1 MSLIFTNIKQLMK
14 PSYIF
19 LAPGFEEIEALATVD
34 VLRRCGMELHTVSIG
49 NTHQVEGAHGIS
61 VNADKILEEIDIH
74 NADWLILPGGMP
86 GATNLAQC
94 DTLTSAL
101 LSHYRAGHNIAAI
114 CASPAVVLAP
124 LGILDNK
131 NATCYPGFESQA
143 PKARMTGREVEI
155 AHNVITANGPASTL
169 LFAFAIATAT
179 VGADKAKEVSNGMLY
194 TNERPPEF

>member
-1 MSLIFTNIKQLMK
+1 MK

-34 VLRRCGMELHTVSIG
+34 VLRRCGVNALTVSILDVA
-49 NTHQVEGAHGIS
+49 QVAGAHGIT
-61 VNADKILEEIDIH
+61 VNADKTINEINLQD
-74 NADWLILPGGMP
+74 ADWLILPGGMP

-94 DTLTSAL
+94 EQLTSAL
-101 LSHYRAGHNIAAI
+101 LSHYRAGNHIAAI

-143 PKARMTGREVEI
+143 PKARMTGRNIEI
-155 AHNVITANGPASTL
+155 AHNIITANGPASSL
-169 LFAFAIATAT
+169 MFALAIAASIVGTA
-179 VGADKAKEVSNGMLY
+179 KAQEIAKGMLY
-194 TNERPPEF
+194 SNERPPEF

>member
-1 MSLIFTNIKQLMK
+1 MK

-34 VLRRCGMELHTVSIG
+34 VLRRCGMEVQTISIL
-49 NTHQVEGAHGIS
+49 NTPQVEGAHGVCI
-61 VNADKILEEIDIH
+61 NADKTINDI
-74 NADWLILPGGMP
+74 NIQDADWLILPGGMP
-86 GATNLAQC
+86 GAANLARC
-94 DTLTSAL
+94 ETLTSAL
-101 LSHYRAGHNIAAI
+101 LSHHRANNHIAAI

-155 AHNVITANGPASTL
+155 SNNVITANGPANTL
-169 LFAFAIATAT
+169 LFALAIAKTT
-179 VGADKAKEVSNGMLY
+179 VGADKAREVANGMLY
-194 TNERPPEF
+194 SNKRPPEF